1 MFSVRYEFILTHLFE
16 LQASKA
22 VPCLR
27 RLASGVS
34 PRPARVDPE
43 SVDVRFVVDRMTLGQ
58 VCGGQC
64 DIGTGLWWTV

>member
-1 MFSVRYEFILTHLFE
+1 MFSVRYGFILTHLFE

-43 SVDVRFVVDRMTLGQ
+43 SVDVRFVVDS
-58 VCGGQC
+58 
-64 DIGTGLWWTV
+64 DIGTGLCQRDSGC